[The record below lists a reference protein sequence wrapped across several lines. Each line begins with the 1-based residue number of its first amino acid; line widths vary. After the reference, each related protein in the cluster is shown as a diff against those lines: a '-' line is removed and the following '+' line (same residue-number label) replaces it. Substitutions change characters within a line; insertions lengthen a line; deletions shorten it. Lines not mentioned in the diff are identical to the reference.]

1 MANSLTK
8 NFPLKRYFAFQIISK
23 NRPALDD
30 LLKLPSIFFIS
41 TGRCGTT
48 LISKILENSEELT
61 VVHNPLISLEYSSS
75 RSLSVP
81 LSIDQKKEVIYAARV
96 ENYFVEAYQKQR
108 IYVETNNRITTFCD
122 VLYNLMPNSLF
133 VHIIRDP
140 KDFCANGIN
149 RQYYATDRFDQY
161 QRLFDHKEIRSSKSQ
176 LEKIVKEWNI
186 INDFIENFKS
196 RDSAKR
202 IYTIKFEDMISS
214 SNVLNNLWNELG
226 IFSEILS
233 LKTQDLLTNKHNQ
246 SSESIVRF
254 DQWNDTDKDIF
265 LKSIDQNLISKYG
278 YID

>member
-1 MANSLTK
+1 MII
-8 NFPLKRYFAFQIISK
+8 LKRKRPELEELSK
-23 NRPALDD
+23 
-30 LLKLPSIFFIS
+30 LKSIFFLS

-48 LISKILENSEELT
+48 LISKILECSEELT

-75 RSLSVP
+75 RALSVP
-81 LSIDQKKEVIYAARV
+81 LSIDQKKEVIYATRV

-122 VLYNLMPNSLF
+122 VLYNLIPNSLF

-140 KDFCANGIN
+140 KDFCSNGMN
-149 RQYYATDRFDQY
+149 RQYYASDRFDQY
-161 QRLFDHKEIRSSKSQ
+161 QRLFDHEEIRNSKSQ

-214 SNVLNNLWNELG
+214 SNILNNLWEKLN
-226 IFSEILS
+226 INSQVLS
-233 LKTQDLLTNKHNQ
+233 LKTENLLKNKHNK
-246 SSESIVRF
+246 SPESIVRF
-254 DQWNDTDKDIF
+254 DQWDDTEKDIF
-265 LKSIDQNLISKYG
+265 YKSIDQNLISKYG